1 MCRGMSETPDQSD
14 PIFQYGAGSLQ
25 FYRQGTGHYE
35 SLYTGCWL
43 VLAGICVK
51 NCQHDAV
58 KVENFHAVI
67 DPEKCVGCGA
77 AWKNALKSVL

>member
-35 SLYTGCWL
+35 RLYHRLGL
-43 VLAGICVK
+43 LR
-51 NCQHDAV
+51 QHDAV

-77 AWKNALKSVL
+77 CMEKCPKKCIVKA